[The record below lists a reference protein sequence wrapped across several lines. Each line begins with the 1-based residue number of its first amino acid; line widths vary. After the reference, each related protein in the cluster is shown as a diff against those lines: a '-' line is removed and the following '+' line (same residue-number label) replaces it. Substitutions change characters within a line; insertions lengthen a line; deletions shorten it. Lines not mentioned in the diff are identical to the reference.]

1 MNISVIIP
9 AYKAQRHIEKC
20 LDSIVAQTY
29 FKNNDYE
36 IILGIDGCEET
47 LKKVKNIRYKYP
59 RLRVLWCK
67 ENKGCYVMTNTLI
80 QQVKY
85 DYIQKFDADDWMKK
99 DMVKKVAGYMNR
111 FDIAMCLCERH
122 DGKQTIRTGQS
133 INSILIKKEVY
144 DKLGGY
150 CPWICAADGEFMDR
164 AIRSFKV
171 AKVKEPLFYYY
182 KHSTS
187 LTGKMGKKSS
197 KRKAYHDIK
206 KQMNKDK
213 VVYVKPITNKFEE
226 L

>member
-9 AYKAQRHIEKC
+9 AYKAQKYIEKC

-47 LKKVKNIRYKYP
+47 LKKVKNIRHKYP

-85 DYIQKFDADDWMKK
+85 DYIQKFDSDDWMMENMIRE
-99 DMVKKVAGYMNR
+99 MVKALGKKSAVYSQCYKWNG
-111 FDIAMCLCERH
+111 DISGVQDH
-122 DGKQTIRTGQS
+122 H
-133 INSILIKKEVY
+133 NSILIRRKVY

-150 CPWICAADGEFMDR
+150 QAWKCAADGEFESR
-164 AIRSFKV
+164 IQRHFEV
-171 AKVKEPLFYYY
+171 VKLKKPLFYYRRH
-182 KHSTS
+182 KDS
-187 LTGKMGKKSS
+187 LTKEYGKNSS
-197 KRKAYHDIK
+197 KRKGYHKIK
-206 KQMNKDK
+206 KQLNTDNTT
-213 VVYVKPITNKFEE
+213 YVKPITNKFDE